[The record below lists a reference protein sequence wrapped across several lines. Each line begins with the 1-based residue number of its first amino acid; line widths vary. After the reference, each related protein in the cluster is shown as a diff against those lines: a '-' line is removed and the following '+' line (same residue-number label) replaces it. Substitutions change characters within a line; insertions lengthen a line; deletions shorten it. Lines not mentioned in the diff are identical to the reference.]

1 MSLDSKFRTLGLQ
14 PGASWDEVKTAFRR
28 LARVHHPDIAGP
40 AGARRF
46 SEITQA
52 YMALKESIS
61 PGVMGGISDSASCSE
76 QEAVHP
82 KKESLWYRFIK
93 KIFFRGE
100 FNEERVVKEEE
111 EVLRTANPGRNRF
124 AESAISLAESQLD
137 QLFAKAEEL
146 KQRNRIDAFVR
157 RLRSKHP
164 AVVLLALQQLSLR
177 EMTDEVFRILT
188 DHFKKIIPPTEVLS
202 SLLSLFTH
210 SDQAAELGRNLCLHT
225 VHYSASDALH
235 LLRWLR
241 RQKFRADCLPAFL
254 SHSSELVVG
263 GALAMWQPG
272 EGLPDT
278 ATLGVLLQRKEEAIL
293 LPLLRMLK
301 REKISPWMLPAIDKI
316 SKEHSAPA
324 VRVWAASIVREQEL
338 S

>member
-14 PGASWDEVKTAFRR
+14 PGASWDEVKAAFRR

-61 PGVMGGISDSASCSE
+61 PGVRGSLAD
-76 QEAVHP
+76 AVSQAEP
-82 KKESLWYRFIK
+82 EVAPQKKESLWYRFIK
-93 KIFFRGE
+93 KFFSRSQE
-100 FNEERVVKEEE
+100 DEEPVVVEDAP
-111 EVLRTANPGRNRF
+111 RAAHPGRSRF
-124 AESAISLAESQLD
+124 AESAVAVAESRLD
-137 QLFAKAEEL
+137 QLFVKAEEL

-164 AVVLLALQQLSLR
+164 AVVLLAIQQLSLR
-177 EMTDEVFRILT
+177 EMTDEIFRILT
-188 DHFKKIIPPTEVLS
+188 DHFKKTVPPTEVLT
-202 SLLSLFTH
+202 SLLNLFAH
-210 SDQAAELGRNLCLHT
+210 SDQADELGRNLCLHT
-225 VHYSASDALH
+225 AHYSASDALQ

-241 RQKFRADCLPAFL
+241 RQKFREDCLPSFL
-254 SHSSELVVG
+254 SHPSELVVG

-272 EGLPDT
+272 EGLPDM
-278 ATLGVLLQRKEEAIL
+278 AAMGALLQRKEEAIL

-316 SKEHSAPA
+316 SKDHPAPA
-324 VRVWAASIVREQEL
+324 VRVWASSIVREQEL

>member
-1 MSLDSKFRTLGLQ
+1 MSLDSKFRTLGLR
-14 PGASWDEVKTAFRR
+14 PGASWDEVKAAFRR
-28 LARVHHPDIAGP
+28 LARVHHPDVAGP
-40 AGARRF
+40 SGARRF

-61 PGVMGGISDSASCSE
+61 PGVMGGRSDSVSCPESE
-76 QEAVHP
+76 IVSP
-82 KKESLWYRFIK
+82 KKESIWYRFIK
-93 KIFFRGE
+93 KIFFRNDA
-100 FNEERVVKEEE
+100 NEEQNVREN
-111 EVLRTANPGRNRF
+111 EVPRTANPGRDRF
-124 AESAISLAESQLD
+124 AESAIHLAESQLD
-137 QLFAKAEEL
+137 QLFIKAEEL
-146 KQRNRIDAFVR
+146 KQRNKMDAFVR

-177 EMTDEVFRILT
+177 EMTDEIFRILT
-188 DHFKKIIPPTEVLS
+188 DHFKKVIPPTEVLG
-202 SLLSLFTH
+202 SLLNLFTH

-225 VHYSASDALH
+225 AHYSASDALH

-241 RQKFRADCLPAFL
+241 RQKIRADCLPAFL

-263 GALAMWQPG
+263 GALAMWQQG
-272 EGLPDT
+272 EGLPDK
-278 ATLGVLLQRKEEAIL
+278 ATLGVLLQRKEYAIL
-293 LPLLRMLK
+293 LPLLRILK

-316 SKEHSAPA
+316 SKGHSSPA